1 MGRLKGRA
9 RQSKEELGKKAC
21 IREHKRLMKMNVYYD
36 HLRQLLHIPANTSK
50 VLTLAHTAMYI
61 DVLEFVLN
69 TGVNAKRNDA
79 TEETAEKSSAEPA
92 MDCNGETAFLLRD
105 GFRAILPADDQQM
118 PLTELLHKY
127 PYIQKLLVGVPS
139 VPPEP
144 ANQLDDDDCNVYDQI
159 FPSLVEVQVAGLKA
173 ECEEQPVTDEKV
185 NEQIFTDPTP
195 ATSNLGEKN
204 SEQFLI
210 KHSAQMQS
218 LRLAPW
224 KASNNHE
231 LECLLMSENE
241 QDLGLVLPTFPS
253 LVSSIPARREGETSC
268 PNVAP
273 PVLQLNEDT
282 LTLEPHESEW
292 DLPEDVSEF
301 LLEQW
306 NLDMERS
313 LELAMDY

>member
-1 MGRLKGRA
+1 
-9 RQSKEELGKKAC
+9 
-21 IREHKRLMKMNVYYD
+21 
-36 HLRQLLHIPANTSK
+36 
-50 VLTLAHTAMYI
+50 
-61 DVLEFVLN
+61 
-69 TGVNAKRNDA
+69 
-79 TEETAEKSSAEPA
+79 
-92 MDCNGETAFLLRD
+92 
-105 GFRAILPADDQQM
+105 M

-282 LTLEPHESEW
+282 HTLEPHESEW